1 MNVLSVNKIKSPQRA
16 KIEDKDDSDSD
27 LPDLEETPTDMN
39 DFLPQLEE
47 LEELPTLEEIDT
59 NSKPKRKRKSMPNMS
74 GNIETSSKVP
84 HLSPVKR
91 HRRGIRRKTVEAAYV

>member
-1 MNVLSVNKIKSPQRA
+1 MGDNLISQA
-16 KIEDKDDSDSD
+16 
-27 LPDLEETPTDMN
+27 LCLGM
-39 DFLPQLEE
+39 E
-47 LEELPTLEEIDT
+47 LGT
-59 NSKPKRKRKSMPNMS
+59 NMS